1 MALGPAAGLD
11 ARYSRIGRA
20 AFALARRICGD
31 DALAADIVEQA
42 FANGAHEPGGSV
54 GDGLVLRRVRHLAC
68 ARRRRAQV
76 GPAAVD
82 TPPRELEALPV
93 AQWRVLDLVALRGAS
108 VREAAV
114 RMQLPEETV
123 LAHLHDGLRQAAVL
137 LSRERQTD
145 DHAHAPR
152 LALLR

>member
-11 ARYSRIGRA
+11 ARYARIGRA

-31 DALAADIVEQA
+31 DALAAAVVEQA
-42 FANGAHEPGGSV
+42 FANGSHEPGGSV
-54 GDGLVLRRVRHLAC
+54 GDGLVLRHVRHLAC

-76 GPAAVD
+76 GPAAVG

-114 RMQLPEETV
+114 RLQLPEETV
-123 LAHLHDGLRQAAVL
+123 LVHLHDALRQAGAL
-137 LSRERQTD
+137 LSRERQAD
-145 DHAHAPR
+145 DHAHPPR